1 MERFFIAMLYFD
13 NYDAFKRNDSGFLV
27 PLDALKKFISVTYVM
42 IYKFGIWVSLCCF
55 ILAAVLVGVYGGGN
69 MQEYAKAKSK
79 MIGVIL
85 SVGVLCAI
93 PWIIKIVQ
101 RVFGGMEM

>member
-1 MERFFIAMLYFD
+1 MERFFIALLYFD
-13 NYDAFKRNDSGFLV
+13 NYDVFKQNDSGFMV
-27 PLDALKKFISVTYVM
+27 PLRALKKFISAIYVI

-55 ILAAVLVGVYGGGN
+55 LIAAVLIGVHGGGN
-69 MQEYAKAKSK
+69 MQEYAKAKGK
-79 MIGVIL
+79 MIGVVL

-101 RVFGGMEM
+101 SVFGGMEM